1 MLVII
6 NSEGLSVDPQA
17 AIDGAIEDAFFVLL
31 SSLRGIHIDPLRKA
45 LARAGYVADTIPASI
60 PAEVHARIMA
70 LSDEVM
76 SLPLDVPW
84 IARYAALA
92 VAQIAEQVIGARD
105 DLTAT
110 SLADSIRN
118 LMAHEVW
125 EKRQAWAT
133 AASAEAEA

>member
-1 MLVII
+1 MADCHD
-6 NSEGLSVDPQA
+6 SAGTS
-17 AIDGAIEDAFFVLL
+17 
-31 SSLRGIHIDPLRKA
+31 
-45 LARAGYVADTIPASI
+45 ARTDFQTATAENASDEPDTITAGNS
-60 PAEVHARIMA
+60 AEVHARIMA

-92 VAQIAEQVIGARD
+92 VAQMAEQAIGARD

-110 SLADSIRN
+110 PLADSIRN